1 MNNANYLRDTV
12 DLVKQIETRFLELAA
27 RLFQIHKRQLWQESY
42 ETYQEFLDAAHVSKG
57 NASMLEAIHE
67 AYVVNGGV
75 SHEKL
80 ARVGYSNLYAA
91 IPLIEAKGIEKTV
104 EMARTLTRAE
114 LKEEVREDQHGEC
127 AHSEII
133 NICAT
138 CHKRIE
144 DH

>member
-1 MNNANYLRDTV
+1 MNNANFLRDTV

-27 RLFQIHKRQLWQESY
+27 RLFQIHSRQLWQGTY
-42 ETYQEFLDAAHVSKG
+42 ETYQEFLDTAKVSKG

-67 AYVVNGGV
+67 TYVVNGGV
-75 SHEKL
+75 SHERL

-91 IPLIEAKGIEKTV
+91 IPLIESKGVEKAV
-104 EMARTLTRAE
+104 EMARTLTRSE
-114 LKEEVREDQHGEC
+114 LKEEVREDKHGEC
-127 AHSEII
+127 GHTEII
-133 NICAT
+133 QICAT